1 LYTEDHATNLQS
13 LGLITRLPNTLK
25 LVSQVITQALSAD
38 MWQRLDDT
46 TRYDRVELCHYRMA
60 QRWLVVSSQAAFE
73 RAEASV
79 TKAQHRD

>member
-1 LYTEDHATNLQS
+1 
-13 LGLITRLPNTLK
+13 LITRLPNTLK